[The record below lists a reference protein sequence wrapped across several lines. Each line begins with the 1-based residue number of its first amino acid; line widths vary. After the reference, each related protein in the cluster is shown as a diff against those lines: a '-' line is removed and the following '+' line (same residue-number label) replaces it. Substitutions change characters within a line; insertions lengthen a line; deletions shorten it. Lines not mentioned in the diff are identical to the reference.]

1 MTKEQVISLRKEFH
15 HLCQADRDQK
25 DKDGNTTINIPLVV
39 RVNTSYLIDEAT
51 SCVIWDDNNEI
62 MYALEYNNE
71 QRGPFDYICPMYIRA
86 YPYTSIEQI
95 SARLD
100 KNCTMNFLNAKKD
113 IGLTTQATCDRY
125 AEQMTKIYDDNSYLM
140 GQPSTTT
147 DKRGLRPDDKILSQE
162 ALKTL

>member
-1 MTKEQVISLRKEFH
+1 
-15 HLCQADRDQK
+15 
-25 DKDGNTTINIPLVV
+25 
-39 RVNTSYLIDEAT
+39 
-51 SCVIWDDNNEI
+51 
-62 MYALEYNNE
+62 
-71 QRGPFDYICPMYIRA
+71 MYIRA
-86 YPYTSIEQI
+86 YSYSSIEQI

-147 DKRGLRPDDKILSQE
+147 DKRGLRPDDKILNQE